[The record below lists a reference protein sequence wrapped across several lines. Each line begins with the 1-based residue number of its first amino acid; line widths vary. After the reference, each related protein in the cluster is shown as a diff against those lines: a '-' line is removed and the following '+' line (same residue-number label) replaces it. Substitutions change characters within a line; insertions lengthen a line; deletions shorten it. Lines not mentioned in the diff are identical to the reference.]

1 MTFASLCI
9 PRMECK
15 YDINFVRK
23 ILENSHI
30 GNIVNIVEVPNK
42 SNEKY
47 KKVIINIDLTDV
59 NEIINRRF
67 SENKD
72 IKIIYDNP
80 FYWKI
85 YKTK

>member
-1 MTFASLCI
+1 MTISSLCI
-9 PRMECK
+9 PRIECK
-15 YDINFVRK
+15 YDINFVRR
-23 ILENSHI
+23 ILENAHI
-30 GNIVNIVEVPNK
+30 GNIINIVEVPNK
-42 SNEKY
+42 TNEKY
-47 KKVIINIDLTDV
+47 KKVLININLTDV

-80 FYWKI
+80 WYWKI